1 MREIAQRNTKLEK
14 AEDRLIMVIEK
25 KMAIESEIQQRER
38 EISRLEIDI
47 EDLKVNYPALKDGA
61 CEATRN
67 ARVD

>member
-1 MREIAQRNTKLEK
+1 MSCSGMREIAQRNTKLEK

-47 EDLKVNYPALKDGA
+47 KDMKIKI
-61 CEATRN
+61 ERLEELD
-67 ARVD
+67 RLRR